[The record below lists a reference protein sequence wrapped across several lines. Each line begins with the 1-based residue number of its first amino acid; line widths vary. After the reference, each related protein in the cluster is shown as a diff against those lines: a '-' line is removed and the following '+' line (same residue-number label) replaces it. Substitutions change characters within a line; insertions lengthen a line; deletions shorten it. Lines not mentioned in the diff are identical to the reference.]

1 MKPLKFTLIEL
12 LVVIAIIAILASM
25 LLPAL
30 NQARSSAKSSEC
42 LNNLNQ
48 TMKGGILYSQDYNG
62 FLTVKTRRDG
72 NSLLWNQIFVADRY
86 APRKTINCPVNLEDT
101 TGNWFRRSYGI
112 YRSDKGDS
120 VIIAAFSAG
129 QLNKLCNAIG
139 KPELLE
145 DERFISIGSRAAN
158 IKDLEAI
165 LQGWLSSFDTIEEA
179 IAILDKAG
187 VACCKI
193 RSVNEVAHD
202 PAMWDRGCLTEI
214 ELPPSYKEHRT
225 YKCRGPWIQ
234 YSKTPVEMKRAADL
248 GENNY
253 EILEKYGW
261 SKEKIDEKEAEWSSM
276 FRKQ

>member
-112 YRSDKGDS
+112 YRSDIGT
-120 VIIAAFSAG
+120 F
-129 QLNKLCNAIG
+129 CN
-139 KPELLE
+139 
-145 DERFISIGSRAAN
+145 
-158 IKDLEAI
+158 
-165 LQGWLSSFDTIEEA
+165 
-179 IAILDKAG
+179 
-187 VACCKI
+187 
-193 RSVNEVAHD
+193 
-202 PAMWDRGCLTEI
+202 
-214 ELPPSYKEHRT
+214 T
-225 YKCRGPWIQ
+225 YK
-234 YSKTPVEMKRAADL
+234 D
-248 GENNY
+248 
-253 EILEKYGW
+253 EIGDFYVRP
-261 SKEKIDEKEAEWSSM
+261 SSDDYYYYALH
-276 FRKQ
+276 RI

>member
-112 YRSDKGDS
+112 YRNGPDR
-120 VIIAAFSAG
+120 IACARRTGVHQNPHAGFAG
-129 QLNKLCNAIG
+129 Q
-139 KPELLE
+139 
-145 DERFISIGSRAAN
+145 
-158 IKDLEAI
+158 
-165 LQGWLSSFDTIEEA
+165 
-179 IAILDKAG
+179 
-187 VACCKI
+187 
-193 RSVNEVAHD
+193 
-202 PAMWDRGCLTEI
+202 
-214 ELPPSYKEHRT
+214 KETR
-225 YKCRGPWIQ
+225 
-234 YSKTPVEMKRAADL
+234 MA
-248 GENNY
+248 
-253 EILEKYGW
+253 
-261 SKEKIDEKEAEWSSM
+261 
-276 FRKQ
+276 